1 MVFTRLPDSLSTA
14 LFLGSSALL
23 LALCSPVAAQDE
35 APVPGLSEERRK
47 DIAASIESALD
58 VYLVHKPKREALEGV
73 IVQRGR
79 AEVWFLRNL
88 DVNQQ
93 DAKCDALR
101 WLLLGRFQTSKGVRA
116 AFEANPEMETV
127 ALVFYRVET
136 RVRVGARGEYVQD
149 RTAVR
154 TLEVSIDRTKGKV
167 LNRKLLEAA
176 LRGNR
181 DTCIAKGEAAVD
193 HHWYIR

>member
-1 MVFTRLPDSLSTA
+1 MAAELERLEDMA
-14 LFLGSSALL
+14 E
-23 LALCSPVAAQDE
+23 DIE
-35 APVPGLSEERRK
+35 AS
-47 DIAASIESALD
+47 LD

-73 IVQRGR
+73 LIKGRR

-88 DVNQQ
+88 DVNST

-101 WLLLGRFQTSKGVRA
+101 WLLLGRFATSRGVRPV
-116 AFEANPEMETV
+116 FEAHPELETV

-154 TLEVSIDRTKGKV
+154 TLEVSIDREKGLK
-167 LNRKLLEAA
+167 LNRKLLEPT
-176 LRGNR
+176 LRGDR
-181 DTCIAKGEAAVD
+181 DACIVAGEKAVD
-193 HHWYIR
+193 HHWYVR